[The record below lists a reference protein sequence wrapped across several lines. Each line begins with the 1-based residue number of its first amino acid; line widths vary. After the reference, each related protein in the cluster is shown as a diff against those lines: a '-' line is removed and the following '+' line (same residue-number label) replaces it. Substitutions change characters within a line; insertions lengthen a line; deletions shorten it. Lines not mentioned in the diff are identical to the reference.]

1 MQIDSSIL
9 VLMFVMLSLLLGA
22 MVKSL
27 PKILTSPYSV
37 VLLLIGLALGL
48 YNRSFHITENIPTLQ
63 DALTQ
68 LATIDPHLILLLFLP
83 TLIFESAFAMETH
96 LFKRMFSQIAIL
108 AIPGL
113 ILTTCL
119 TAIVAFYFFPWQWSW
134 TVCFLFGAL
143 ISATDPVAVVSLLK
157 EVSSR
162 KRLETLIEGE
172 SLLND
177 GTAIV
182 LFTLFYGMLSLGS
195 SSTFSFTNISI
206 SFFEVVLLGLF
217 IGLLVGAIILLWIG
231 RLFNQ
236 PMIEITLTIS
246 GAYLAYFIAENLLHV
261 SGVVAVVAL
270 ALLLASIGR
279 TRISP
284 EVADFLHHFWQMMAH
299 VANTLIFILVGII
312 IASRIRLD
320 VLEWWITLGGLY
332 IAIQFI
338 RAISVFTFMP
348 LLKRIGIGINRAKAL
363 VLIWGGLRGAVSL
376 ALALIIAQDT
386 MLDKE
391 LGDQIL
397 FLTAG
402 IVVLTIVINSSSM
415 TLLLKIL
422 GLDKLPAAKQASLD
436 KAQLSIKQRLLITLP
451 ALKENEFLQRAN
463 WPKLDK
469 EFVSINEQNNSDPQ
483 SSKVVTEQE
492 QAIAFKRRLLEIER
506 QFYWTQFK
514 QGALTGAATKQLVSA
529 VENALDGAPQIS
541 PRDSLFEFWK
551 TPPYLK
557 LFNRISYLNRIVVHL
572 SFERLAL
579 SYDTARGFVQAQQEI
594 QKHLQ
599 ALSPSPQETERVAE
613 EINYNQSQ
621 TRAHIKQLRDNFPD
635 LSYSLETHS
644 AHRLM
649 LNLERVYLTEL
660 IDDGVLDHSEAEK
673 LTHEIE
679 YKLAHLQQQPHHVS
693 ISEINKQ
700 ITAMPWA
707 KDLKKSSLMSLAKL
721 AKRQIYN
728 DSELIFRQ
736 NSNANAIAVVM
747 HGQVELIS
755 VTQEQLIESGS
766 LLGVYAFLSGRFQSS
781 AKALTPV
788 ELIWFDIR
796 KLQKIVAKDKHLG
809 ELFAQKIEQETE
821 HK

>member
-9 VLMFVMLSLLLGA
+9 VLIFVMLSLLLGA
-22 MVKSL
+22 VVKSL

-48 YNRSFHITENIPTLQ
+48 YNRSFHITENLPILQ
-63 DALTQ
+63 GALTQ
-68 LATIDPHLILLLFLP
+68 LASIDPHLILLLFLP
-83 TLIFESAFAMETH
+83 TLIFESAFSMEIH

-113 ILTTCL
+113 ILTTSL
-119 TAIVAFYFFPWQWSW
+119 TALLAHTFFPWQWSW

-195 SSTFSFTNISI
+195 ESSFSFATISI
-206 SFFEVVLLGLF
+206 SFIEVVLLGLF
-217 IGLLVGAIILLWIG
+217 IGLLVGGIIIFWIG

-246 GAYLAYFIAENLLHV
+246 GAYLAYFIAENIFHV

-299 VANTLIFILVGII
+299 IANTLIFILVGII

-320 VLEWWITLGGLY
+320 VWQWWVTLGGLY
-332 IAIQFI
+332 VGIQFI
-338 RAISVFTFMP
+338 RAISIFTFMP

-376 ALALIIAQDT
+376 ALALIIAQDQ
-386 MLDKE
+386 LIDKN

-415 TLLLKIL
+415 ALLLKSL
-422 GLDKLPAAKQASLD
+422 GLDKLPPAKQASLN
-436 KAQLSIKQRLLITLP
+436 KAKFAIKQRLLSTLP
-451 ALKENEFLQRAN
+451 ELKKNEFLQRAN
-463 WPKLDK
+463 WPKRDK
-469 EFVSINEQNNSDPQ
+469 EITLDATKIE
-483 SSKVVTEQE
+483 SKEITDE
-492 QAIAFKRRLLEIER
+492 ALGIAFKRRLLEIER
-506 QFYWTQFK
+506 QFYWSQFK
-514 QGALTGAATKQLVSA
+514 QGALTGIATKQLVNA
-529 VENALDGAPQIS
+529 VEIALDGVPQIT
-541 PRDSLFEFWK
+541 PRNSLFEFWK
-551 TPPYLK
+551 TPAYLRF
-557 LFNRISYLNRIVVHL
+557 FNRMPCLNRFMVNL

-579 SYDTARGFVQAQQEI
+579 SYDTARGFLQAQQEI
-594 QKHLQ
+594 QKHLLL
-599 ALSPSPQETERVAE
+599 LSPSEHETAIVKQ
-613 EINYNQSQ
+613 EINHNKNQ
-621 TRAHIKQLRDNFPD
+621 TRLYIKRLRDNFPD

-660 IDDGVLDHSEAEK
+660 IDEGVLDSSEADK
-673 LTHEIE
+673 LMHEIE
-679 YKLAHLQQQPHHVS
+679 YKLAHLHQQPHYVS
-693 ISEINKQ
+693 INEINKQ
-700 ITAMPWA
+700 LTAMVWA
-707 KDLKKSSLMSLAKL
+707 KRLKKSTLMALAKL

-728 DSELIFRQ
+728 DGELIYRQ
-736 NSNANAIAVVM
+736 NSSATAIALVM

-755 VTQEQLIESGS
+755 VSQETIINSGS
-766 LLGVYAFLSGRFQSS
+766 LLGLYALLTARRQSS

-788 ELIWFDIR
+788 ELLWFDIH
-796 KLQKIVAKDKHLG
+796 KLQKIIAKDKHLS
-809 ELFAQKIEQETE
+809 ELFAQKIELEVE
-821 HK
+821 GK